1 MRALADDGQCG
12 LWVGTDGGLDHIDG
26 ANGRVPRVPMGPQAA
41 NGLRGD
47 NAIAP
52 LRDSGGLLWVGTTAG
67 LFVRN
72 ASSASFNLMDLPD
85 VGGRQLQAESLL
97 EDSAGRLWMGINR
110 DGVFVRGAGGGSNGG
125 AWRPIRETQA
135 GSDGPAQA
143 SRRVMALL
151 EAQPGVVWA
160 GTLGQGPLANCSS
173 VPRAA

>member
-1 MRALADDGQCG
+1 
-12 LWVGTDGGLDHIDG
+12 
-26 ANGRVPRVPMGPQAA
+26 MGPQAA

-47 NAIAP
+47 NATAL
-52 LRDSGGLLWVGTTAG
+52 LRDRSGRLWIGTTAG
-67 LFVRN
+67 LFVRD
-72 ASSASFNLMDLPD
+72 ASSASFNLMGLPD
-85 VGGRQLQAESLL
+85 VGGRQPQAESLL
-97 EDSAGRLWMGINR
+97 EDSAGRLWMGTNR
-110 DGVFVRGAGGGSNGG
+110 DGVFVRGAGGGANDGANGSADGG

-135 GSDGPAQA
+135 GSDGRALA

>member
-1 MRALADDGQCG
+1 
-12 LWVGTDGGLDHIDG
+12 
-26 ANGRVPRVPMGPQAA
+26 MGPQAA

-47 NAIAP
+47 NATTL
-52 LRDSGGLLWVGTTAG
+52 LRDRSGRLRVGTTVG
-67 LFVRN
+67 LFVRD

-85 VGGRQLQAESLL
+85 VGGRQPQAESLL
-97 EDSAGRLWMGINR
+97 KDSAGRLWMGTNR
-110 DGVFVRGAGGGSNGG
+110 DGVFVRGAGGGADGG

-135 GSDGPAQA
+135 GSDGRALA